1 MNEYYEQ
8 TKRTGGVL
16 GGGLFEDEIETHIK
30 ASLPD
35 HPCDQSHKRGGVRNP
50 QSRYPCLLP
59 AIDSPKI
66 ENLLGRKFQLIRSIL
81 FDKTAGANWA
91 VLWHQ
96 DRTIAVKEKRE
107 VDGFGP

>member
-8 TKRTGGVL
+8 TERTGGVL
-16 GGGLFEDEIETHIK
+16 VGGLFEDEIETHIK

-35 HPCDQSHKRGGVRNP
+35 HPCDQSHRRGGVRNP
-50 QSRYPCLLP
+50 ESRYPCLLP

-91 VLWHQ
+91 V
-96 DRTIAVKEKRE
+96 
-107 VDGFGP
+107 P